1 MCKCRNL
8 LLPILTIVVGVLLLA
23 SHYGY
28 EDYQVQTWWP
38 ILFVISG
45 ASRLAKQF
53 CCSKKG
59 ICSLEE
65 SKGGA
70 KNVGK

>member
-23 SHYGY
+23 SNYGY

-38 ILFVISG
+38 ILFVIVG

-53 CCSKKG
+53 CCNKSS
-59 ICSLEE
+59 CSSEE
-65 SKGGA
+65 SQGGA

>member
-23 SHYGY
+23 SNYGY
-28 EDYQVQTWWP
+28 ENYQVQTWWP
-38 ILFVISG
+38 ILLVIAG
-45 ASRLAKQF
+45 ALKLAKQF
-53 CCSKKG
+53 CCSKG

-65 SKGGA
+65 SKGGT
-70 KNVGK
+70 KCG